1 MTPTPPTAVLRLAFA
16 LLALAAIGWQLWLHV
31 GLGYSV
37 LNFFSYF
44 TNLSNLLAAGV
55 LIAGAWRQWTHAG
68 PSAAFESLR
77 AVAATCML
85 VVGVVFALLLRN
97 VDLGDLRPWVNS
109 VVHHAMPVVVVLDWL
124 LWPPRPAVGVR
135 PLRWVVGFA
144 GLYLA
149 YSMVRGA
156 AAGWYPYPF
165 LNPAKVGG
173 YGGVALYAVG
183 IAAVVVVAGWA
194 LLAWASRRERVQ
206 T

>member
-1 MTPTPPTAVLRLAFA
+1 MTPTPLTAGLRLAFA
-16 LLALAAIGWQLWLHV
+16 LLALTAIGWQLWLHV
-31 GLGYSV
+31 GLGYNV

-55 LIAGAWRQWTHAG
+55 LIAGACRQWTQAR

-85 VVGVVFALLLRN
+85 VVGVVFALLLRD
-97 VDLGDLRPWVNS
+97 VDLGALRPWVNS

-124 LWPPRPAVGVR
+124 LWPPRPAVGVQ

-144 GLYLA
+144 GFYLA

-156 AAGWYPYPF
+156 AVGWYPYPF
-165 LNPAKVGG
+165 LNPEKVGG
-173 YGGVALYAVG
+173 YGGVSVYALG
-183 IAAVVVVAGWA
+183 IAVVVVAAGWA
-194 LLAWASRRERVQ
+194 LLAWASRRARAA

>member
-16 LLALAAIGWQLWLHV
+16 LLALAAIGWQLWLYV

-55 LIAGAWRQWTHAG
+55 LIAGAWRQWTHAR

-156 AAGWYPYPF
+156 AVGWYPYPF

-173 YGGVALYAVG
+173 YGGVAVYSLG
-183 IAAVVVVAGWA
+183 IAVVVVIAGWA
-194 LLAWASRRERVQ
+194 LLAWDSRRERVQ

>member
-1 MTPTPPTAVLRLAFA
+1 MIPTPLTAVLRLAFA

-31 GLGYSV
+31 GLGYSA

-55 LIAGAWRQWTHAG
+55 LIAGACRQWTHAR

-85 VVGVVFALLLRN
+85 VVGVVFALLLRD
-97 VDLGDLRPWVNS
+97 VDLGALRPWVNS
-109 VVHHAMPVVVVLDWL
+109 VLHHVMPVVVLLDWL

-135 PLRWVVGFA
+135 PLRWVVAFA

-156 AAGWYPYPF
+156 AVGWYPYPF

-173 YGGVALYAVG
+173 YGGVAVYAVG
-183 IAAVVVVAGWA
+183 IAVVVVVAGWA
-194 LLAWASRRERVQ
+194 LLAWARRRERVQ